1 MRGYFRIVRA
11 VIINGVLLELI
22 MLIVSLFTAVGWP
35 LYVMIGFATLQ
46 RLDYLMPSVG
56 FDWLLSQLERL
67 FIPLMPAGTPNN
79 VVDAL
84 KTIPDWYPIAVM
96 AIWVFVNALI
106 IAVLYQKRLAARA
119 AQVA

>member
-1 MRGYFRIVRA
+1 MSGYLKIVRA

-46 RLDYLMPSVG
+46 RLDYLMPSAG

-84 KTIPDWYPIAVM
+84 KAIPDWYPIVVALLWALANIFIVQYLH
-96 AIWVFVNALI
+96 WRRRNA
-106 IAVLYQKRLAARA
+106 AT
-119 AQVA
+119 QVA